1 VSGFGK
7 MRDGYADALIDLAT
21 ADSRVVFVSADCGA
35 RERDFFLKEAKG
47 RLIETG
53 IAEANSAAIAAGLAA
68 EGYKPYLL
76 NFAYLLARM
85 YNQLGQS
92 IALDA
97 YDVKI
102 AGYYAGVWGIGG
114 RSHNCVTDLS
124 MMRALPNFSIFA
136 PADAAEARTL
146 VRRAHAVDGPTYTR
160 LAGVATPNVFDAE
173 PSFRPVRRLTDGPRA
188 TIFCHGAMVA
198 EALKANATYGF
209 DASVVN
215 VSQIKPLP
223 AEDLVA
229 EARRTG
235 RVVIV
240 EEHSTIGGA
249 GEAIATLLAQE
260 CGVPVRVLGIP
271 DAFPWSVLMEE
282 PDVYGKY
289 GIGAADI
296 ARAVEQLNAGQR
308 RSQASLHVARPQ
320 RGAA

>member
-1 VSGFGK
+1 MTSLGK
-7 MRDGYADALIDLAT
+7 MRDGYADALIELAT
-21 ADSRVVFVSADCGA
+21 ADSRVLFVSADCGA
-35 RERDFFLKEAKG
+35 RERDFFLNEGAG

-92 IALDA
+92 IALDG

-114 RSHNCVTDLS
+114 RSHNCVIDLS

-146 VRRAHAVDGPTYTR
+146 VRRAHTVDGPTYTR
-160 LAGVATPNVFDAE
+160 LAGVATPTVFESE
-173 PSFRPVRRLTDGPRA
+173 PSFRPVRRLTDGMRA

-198 EALKANATYGF
+198 ESLRANDLYAL

-215 VSQIKPLP
+215 VSQLKPLP
-223 AEDLVA
+223 ADDILA

-235 RVVIV
+235 RVIIV
-240 EEHSTIGGA
+240 EEHSRIGGA
-249 GEAIATLLAQE
+249 GEAIASLVAQE
-260 CGVPVRVLGIP
+260 CGVPVRALGIS

-296 ARAVEQLNAGQR
+296 ARAVEELNAGQR
-308 RSQASLHVARPQ
+308 SSRASLQVARPL